1 MTCGI
6 YKFTERDSGK
16 VYIGQSKNIW
26 LRYGFHFQQAFSP
39 AIEKLSPID
48 EALKNNPEG
57 FDFEIIELC
66 DEDMLTLRESY
77 WIDYYNSDS
86 VGYNIVSSRKIYQF
100 DLSGNLVNIYC
111 GYAEAA
117 RSIGELHGTG
127 NIYKS
132 CQSPTRNAYGYKWS
146 LSPVLDN
153 QPGTPSINREK
164 HSTKKRMVVQMD
176 KEGNTI
182 NKYSSCGEAA
192 RAVGVTTG
200 AISHACGGRTKT
212 CKGYLWKYFE
222 E

>member
-39 AIEKLSPID
+39 SIEKLSPID

-86 VGYNIVSSRKIYQF
+86 AGYNIVSSRKIYQF
-100 DLSGNLVNIYC
+100 DLSGNLINIYY

-117 RSIGELHGTG
+117 RGVGEPQGTG

-146 LSPVLDN
+146 LSPTLDN
-153 QPGTPSINREK
+153 QANISPINREK
-164 HSTKKRMVVQMD
+164 HSTKKRAVAQID
-176 KEGNTI
+176 KEGNII

-192 RAVGVTTG
+192 RAIGVTPG
-200 AISHACGGRTKT
+200 AISHTCGGRTKT
-212 CKGYLWKYFE
+212 CKGYCWEYCNE
-222 E
+222 

>member
-1 MTCGI
+1 MICGI
-6 YKFTERDSGK
+6 YKFTERNSGK
-16 VYIGQSKNIW
+16 IYIGQSKNIW

-48 EALKNNPEG
+48 EALRGNPEG

-66 DEDMLTLRESY
+66 DEDVLTLRESY

-86 VGYNIVSSRKIYQF
+86 VGYNVVSSRKIYQF
-100 DLSGNLVNIYC
+100 DLNGNLINIYQ

-117 RSIGELHGTG
+117 RAVGEPQGVG

-146 LSPVLDN
+146 LSPTIDSQLN
-153 QPGTPSINREK
+153 TPPVKRDK
-164 HSTKKRMVVQMD
+164 HSTKKRTVAQMD
-176 KEGNTI
+176 EEGNII
-182 NKYSSCGEAA
+182 NKYPSCGDAA
-192 RAVGVTTG
+192 KAIGVTAG

-212 CKGYLWKYFE
+212 CKGYRWKYCDE
-222 E
+222 